1 MKLDGRLLPTRAELV
16 DALFVI
22 FLLALALLG
31 YRQAYGGWT
40 FLVVGVAGSVLGVL
54 LGWVT
59 SRVRVPAVLVAAACV
74 LAALVTGGLV
84 LRDTALGG
92 FLPSPGTATALADV
106 AVTGWKQ
113 LLTTIRPVGD
123 GGHLLALPYLLG
135 LAGGVASQ
143 NLAERVRPLAA
154 PLLPAVVVAALS
166 ILFGGP
172 QPVAAFLQGA
182 GITAVAL
189 AWSATRRGRGRVT
202 LVRSNR
208 RLFRP
213 VAALAVLGIASAGAW
228 VLGPVLPGATGQQR
242 TVITVQ
248 PPFDPTAF
256 ASPLAAFRQYTK
268 NSPIPLVDVPL
279 LQVRGLAPG
288 QTVRLATLD
297 AYDGHVWGASN
308 RASALSTVA
317 GFARIGGAL
326 PPSGS
331 GAARDVVIT
340 VEPGYAGNVWVP
352 TTGQPQSLQLAGP
365 TSGDLQSSLRY
376 NLATGT
382 GILAGGLQTG
392 DAVRMS
398 ARPTPA
404 LSVEQL
410 AAAAPEPSPA
420 VTPAAYAPVRE
431 SAVKWSETGKS
442 PVDRVLLI
450 AQRLRAGT
458 YSDGQD
464 AVPSDPGH
472 GAGRLASFVQEEQL
486 VGDDEQYASTMALMA
501 NAIGVPARVVL
512 RATVPADGVV
522 RGRDVQGGVELAL
535 AGHGWVPLDTSVFTP
550 SRDKK
555 PQIQPKT
562 KVPEVP
568 PKVVPPPLPPLTVT
582 TTTST
587 QADTSP
593 GRKTSTTLGFS
604 LPAWVV
610 TGARWTAP
618 PLLLV
623 STFVA
628 LVLGLKTLRR
638 RRRRTRGPATTRLVN
653 GWAELLDRVRD
664 IGVAVPTGTR
674 RQQSARLPHLPLR
687 ELAHRADAAVF
698 GPGDPADADVERYWN
713 AVDQARRDLVGAMP
727 RWRRIRVALSLR
739 SLAPT
744 LFRDRPVTPQTA
756 GVSA

>member
-1 MKLDGRLLPTRAELV
+1 MRMTGRLVPSRAELV
-16 DALFVI
+16 DALFVVA
-22 FLLALALLG
+22 LLALALLG
-31 YRQAYGGWT
+31 YRQAYGGWA
-40 FLVVGVAGSVLGVL
+40 FLVVGLAGSVLGVV

-59 SRVRVPAVLVAAACV
+59 SRIRVPVVLVAAACV
-74 LAALVTGGLV
+74 LAAMVTGGLV

-92 FLPSPGTATALADV
+92 FLPSPGTVAALADV
-106 AVTGWKQ
+106 AVSGWKQ
-113 LLTTIRPVGD
+113 LLTTVRPVGD
-123 GGHLLALPYLLG
+123 SGHLLALPYLLG

-143 NLAERVRPLAA
+143 NLAQRVRPVAA

-172 QPVAAFLQGA
+172 QPVASFLQGA
-182 GITAVAL
+182 GLTVVAL
-189 AWSATRRGRGRVT
+189 AWSAARRGRGRVT

-228 VLGPVLPGATGQQR
+228 VLGPFLPGATAHQR
-242 TVITVQ
+242 TVIAVQ

-268 NSPIPLVDVPL
+268 NSPTPLVDVPL
-279 LQVRGLAPG
+279 FQVRGLPAG
-288 QTVRLATLD
+288 QSVRVATLD

-308 RASALSTVA
+308 RASSLSPVA

-326 PPSGS
+326 PSSGS
-331 GAARDVVIT
+331 GAAQDVSIT
-340 VEPGYAGNVWVP
+340 VEPGYAANVWVP
-352 TTGQPQSLQLAGP
+352 TAGVPQSLLLTGP
-365 TSGDLQSSLRY
+365 TSDLQSSLRY
-376 NLATGT
+376 SLATRT
-382 GILAGGLQTG
+382 GIVPSGLQPG
-392 DAVRMS
+392 DTVRMS
-398 ARPTPA
+398 VRSLPTMT
-404 LSVEQL
+404 VEQL

-420 VTPAAYAPVRE
+420 MAPDAYAPVRE
-431 SAVKWSETGKS
+431 TAVKWSETGKS
-442 PVDRVLLI
+442 PLDRVLLI

-501 NAIGVPARVVL
+501 NAVGVPARVVL
-512 RATVPADGVV
+512 RATVPPDGVV

-535 AGHGWVPLDTSVFTP
+535 AGTGWVPLDTSVFTP

-593 GRKTSTTLGFS
+593 GRKTNTAFGFS
-604 LPAWVV
+604 LPGWVV
-610 TGARWTAP
+610 AGARWTAP

-623 STFVA
+623 SAFVA

-664 IGVAVPTGTR
+664 LGVTVPTGTR
-674 RQQSARLPHLPLR
+674 RQQSARLSHLPLR
-687 ELAHRADAAVF
+687 ELAHHADAAVF
-698 GPGDPADADVERYWN
+698 GPGDPADADIERYWH
-713 AVDQARRDLVGAMP
+713 AVDQARRELVDALP

-756 GVSA
+756 GVPA